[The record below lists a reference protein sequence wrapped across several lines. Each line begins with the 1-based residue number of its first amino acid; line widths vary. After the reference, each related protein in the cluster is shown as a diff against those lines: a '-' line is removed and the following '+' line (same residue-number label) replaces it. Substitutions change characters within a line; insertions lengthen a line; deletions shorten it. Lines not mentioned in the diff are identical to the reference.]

1 VLFLGKAI
9 SPFIVLV
16 SCTDNISLIPF
27 YLAYLN
33 NKHEKMRLELGKSGQ
48 VADMSMLRKDQLK
61 ANKAVE
67 LENVQD
73 LKATVE
79 QDKGLLDVT
88 DLKNEDFIYVY

>member
-1 VLFLGKAI
+1 MSLLGKPK

-16 SCTDNISLIPF
+16 SCTNKISLIPI

-33 NKHEKMRLELGKSGQ
+33 KKHEKMRVELGKSGL
-48 VADMSMLRKDQLK
+48 VADMSMLRKDQLQ

-67 LENVQD
+67 LESVQD
-73 LKATVE
+73 QKASVE